1 MDKAVPRTVNL
12 NHLLKKRWSPRA
24 FSDKIPQ
31 TSELVRIL
39 EAARWSASCS
49 NEQPWRF
56 LMGIKGQGGIYQDIL
71 GVLDEGNQVWARS
84 ASVLILLCTKKTFT
98 RNKKP
103 NNWAEYDAG
112 QAAAHLSIQAMELD
126 IYVHQMAGFDTNAA
140 AGLIKSEEDL
150 VPVTAMALGYLGN
163 QDQLSEVLRER
174 ETTERKRKDL
184 KKIILNN
191 SLDV

>member
-1 MDKAVPRTVNL
+1 M
-12 NHLLKKRWSPRA
+12 RWSPRA
-24 FSDKIPQ
+24 FSDQIPQ

-56 LMGIKGQGGIYQDIL
+56 LIGIKGQGDIYQDIL
-71 GVLDEGNQVWARS
+71 NVLDEGNQVWARS

-112 QAAAHLSIQAMELD
+112 QAAANLSIQAMELN
-126 IYVHQMAGFDTNAA
+126 IYVHQMAGFDINAA
-140 AGLIKSEEDL
+140 AGLLKSEEDL
-150 VPVTAMALGYLGN
+150 VPVTAMALGYRGN
-163 QDQLSEVLRER
+163 LDQLSGVLQER
-174 ETTERKRKDL
+174 EAAGRTRIDL

-191 SLDV
+191 SLDI